1 MTLGEVRGIMI
12 PDGKLRVLDS
22 DSAKKRELGV
32 KSGSPGWTGKPN
44 RVLPSYGANTKQDS
58 YSQSPSI

>member
-1 MTLGEVRGIMI
+1 MI